1 MQHDDFPREQ
11 GLWPKAGLP
20 YRKRRVKTPKVLHIV
35 LARQNT
41 SVLPSVASREPDFRA
56 SCSICQHALERRVQ
70 EHPVTEGQL
79 NDCDEQEAGW
89 YMSCLHIGHLN
100 QSQGGMCICRVL
112 GIGAGVSRECF
123 GP

>member
-56 SCSICQHALERRVQ
+56 SCSICQHALGNGDGSRLHEFLVKGLVVPAERTGCT
-70 EHPVTEGQL
+70 P
-79 NDCDEQEAGW
+79 
-89 YMSCLHIGHLN
+89 
-100 QSQGGMCICRVL
+100 
-112 GIGAGVSRECF
+112 
-123 GP
+123 